1 MVVFFVVG
9 LLLHGLNLVLPA
21 LVRDSR
27 RLNVA
32 ANLLNALALL
42 CGLAFS
48 LSALLVY
55 QRAEY
60 RFELPAAGSVLIGF
74 DGLSLF
80 FLATFQLLS
89 LAGSLYAMGYLRPY
103 IERGM
108 SVRAH
113 LWFLTLFIVAMQLVA
128 IVHNALAFLIVW
140 EFMAIGAYFSIVF
153 DKDREEVRRGG
164 FWYFVA
170 THASVFLL
178 YVCFLT
184 LHDLTGSWNFEDF
197 ARYAAYDHHP
207 GALAVVLLTGFAGFG
222 IKAGFMPFHAWLP
235 NAHSAAPTHV
245 SGLLSA
251 INIKAGIYG
260 IARLMMIL
268 PAVNA
273 AYGWGLLAVSL
284 VSAVL
289 GVWYAL
295 AQHDIKRLLAYH
307 SVENIGIIGLG
318 LSVAWLG
325 RCYAMPELVVLG
337 FAGALLHTLNHAIFK
352 GLLFFGAGNVL
363 MQTHTG
369 DIEKMGGLAR
379 VIPLTAMMFLVGAIS
394 ICGLPPF
401 NGFVSDFLIYKSFF
415 RAGTQMHD
423 FGPLLVRDYA
433 PLVMLFAAVGLAFM
447 GGLAV
452 ACFTKL
458 YGIVFLGANRSGAA
472 PVGQSEN
479 AWSSAPLLG
488 LAGLCAVIG
497 IFPQTGLRLIA
508 PALGELADGAQAPAD
523 WSAPLGQLQIVFA
536 LFLALVVAVYAVKF
550 WLQGSIGVRVRE
562 TWGCGYAA
570 VTPRM
575 QYTASGFAEELV
587 KLGRPMLSL
596 AVHWK
601 PLRDIVPAAS
611 EFSSHCHDR
620 MENGWLAF
628 NDALGRL
635 LGAFRWIQSGNI
647 RHYVV
652 YLFGA
657 ILFYLLCALIWK

>member
-1 MVVFFVVG
+1 MVAFFVIG

-21 LVRDSR
+21 FVRDSR

-32 ANLLNALALL
+32 ANLLNALALV
-42 CGLAFS
+42 CGLTFS

-89 LAGSLYAMGYLRPY
+89 LAGSLYAMAYLRPY
-103 IERGM
+103 IERGF

-128 IVHNALAFLIVW
+128 IVHNALAFLVVW

-153 DKDREEVRRGG
+153 DKDKEEVRRGG

-184 LHDLTGSWNFEDF
+184 LHELTGSWNFDDF
-197 ARYAAYDHHP
+197 ARHTAYDP
-207 GALAVVLLTGFAGFG
+207 KALAVVLLTGFAGFG

-268 PAVNA
+268 PALNA

-325 RCYAMPELVVLG
+325 RCYALPELVVLG

-352 GLLFFGAGNVL
+352 GLLFFGAGDVYSHA
-363 MQTHTG
+363 HTG
-369 DIEKMGGLAR
+369 DIEKMGGFAR
-379 VIPLTAMMFLVGAIS
+379 VIPLTAVTFLVGAIS

-401 NGFVSDFLIYKSFF
+401 NGFVSEFIIYKSFF
-415 RAGTQMHD
+415 RAGN
-423 FGPLLVRDYA
+423 LLHGYA
-433 PLVMLFAAVGLAFM
+433 PLVMLVSAVGLAFM

-458 YGIVFLGANRSGAA
+458 YGIVFLGANRSGLASHR
-472 PVGQSEN
+472 QSEPG
-479 AWSSAPLLG
+479 WSSAALLG

-508 PALGELADGAQAPAD
+508 PALGELATASQAPVE
-523 WSAPLGQLQIVFA
+523 WSAPLGQLQMVFA
-536 LFLALVVAVYAVKF
+536 LFLAFVAAVCAVKF
-550 WLQGSIGVRVRE
+550 GLQGRTGVRLRE

-587 KLGRPMLSL
+587 KLGRPMLDL

-611 EFSSHCHDR
+611 GFRSHCSDR
-620 MENGWLAF
+620 MENGWIAF
-628 NDALGRL
+628 NGAMGRL
-635 LGAFRWIQSGNI
+635 LGAFRWIHSGNI
-647 RHYVV
+647 RHYVA
-652 YLFGA
+652 YLFSA
-657 ILFYLLCALIWK
+657 VLFYLLCALIWK

>member
-1 MVVFFVVG
+1 MLVLFIIG
-9 LLLHGLNLVLPA
+9 LLLHGITLVLPA

-32 ANLLNALALL
+32 ANLLNAVALL
-42 CGLAFS
+42 CGLTFS
-48 LSALLVY
+48 LSALLDY
-55 QRAEY
+55 HRADY
-60 RFELPAAGSVLIGF
+60 RIELPSVPSVLIGF

-80 FLATFQLLS
+80 FLFTFQLLS
-89 LAGSLYAMGYLRPY
+89 LAASLYAIGYLRPY
-103 IERGM
+103 IERGL
-108 SVRAH
+108 SIRAH
-113 LWFLTLFIVAMQLVA
+113 ISFFTLLILAMQLVA
-128 IVHNALAFLIVW
+128 VVHHALVFLIVW
-140 EFMAIGAYFSIVF
+140 ELMAIGGYFSIVLEK
-153 DKDREEVRRGG
+153 DKEEVRRGG

-170 THASVFLL
+170 THAGVLLL

-184 LHDLTGSWNFEDF
+184 LHEITGSWNFEDF
-197 ARYAAYDHHP
+197 ARHAVYDP
-207 GALAVVLLTGFAGFG
+207 KALAVVLLTGLAGFG

-245 SGLLSA
+245 SALLSA

-260 IARLMMIL
+260 MARLMMIL
-268 PAVNA
+268 PALNA

-307 SVENIGIIGLG
+307 SVENIGIIGVG
-318 LSVAWLG
+318 LSIAWLG
-325 RCYAMPELVVLG
+325 RCYAMPELVLLG

-352 GLLFFGAGNVL
+352 GLLFFGAGNVYL
-363 MQTHTG
+363 QAHTG
-369 DIEKMGGLAR
+369 DIEKMGGFAR
-379 VIPLTAMMFLVGAIS
+379 VIPLTAITFLIGAIS

-401 NGFVSDFLIYKSFF
+401 NGFVSEFIIYKSFF
-415 RAGTQMHD
+415 FAGTQLHD
-423 FGPLLVRDYA
+423 SGHSVVRDYA
-433 PLVMLFAAVGLAFM
+433 PLVMLFSAVGLAFM

-458 YGIVFLGANRSGAA
+458 YGIVFLGANRSGDA
-472 PVGQSEN
+472 PVPQSEN
-479 AWSSAPLLG
+479 GWSSASLVG
-488 LAGLCAVIG
+488 LAGLCAVLG
-497 IFPQTGLRLIA
+497 IFPQTGLRLVA

-550 WLQGSIGVRVRE
+550 WLQCRIGVRVRE
-562 TWGCGYAA
+562 TWGCGYEA

-587 KLGRPMLSL
+587 KLGRPMLNL

-601 PLRDIVPAAS
+601 PLRDIMPAAS
-611 EFSSHCHDR
+611 EFRSHCHDR

-628 NDALGRL
+628 NNAMGRM

>member
-1 MVVFFVVG
+1 MILLFIIG

-21 LVRDSR
+21 LMRDSR

-32 ANLLNALALL
+32 ANLLNGVALL

-48 LSALLVY
+48 LSALLDY
-55 QRAEY
+55 HRADY
-60 RFELPAAGSVLIGF
+60 RLALPGTPSVLIAF

-80 FLATFQLLS
+80 FLFTFQLLS
-89 LAGSLYAMGYLRPY
+89 LAASLYAIGYLRPY
-103 IERGM
+103 IERGL

-113 LWFLTLFIVAMQLVA
+113 LWFFTLLIVAMQLVA
-128 IVHNALAFLIVW
+128 IVHNALVFLVVW

-153 DKDREEVRRGG
+153 DKDKEEVRRGG

-170 THASVFLL
+170 THASVLLL
-178 YVCFLT
+178 YICFLT
-184 LHDLTGSWNFEDF
+184 LHELTGSWNFDDF
-197 ARYAAYDHHP
+197 ARHAAYDP
-207 GALAVVLLTGFAGFG
+207 KALAVVLLTGFAGFG

-260 IARLMMIL
+260 MARLMMIL
-268 PAVNA
+268 PALNA

-325 RCYAMPELVVLG
+325 RCYALPELVVLG

-352 GLLFFGAGNVL
+352 GLLFFGAGNVHL
-363 MQTHTG
+363 LAGTG
-369 DIEKMGGLAR
+369 NIEKMGGFAR
-379 VIPLTAMMFLVGAIS
+379 VIPLTSVTFLVGAIS

-401 NGFVSDFLIYKSFF
+401 NGFVSEFIVYKSFF
-415 RAGTQMHD
+415 RAGT
-423 FGPLLVRDYA
+423 LLHGYA
-433 PLVMLFAAVGLAFM
+433 PLVMLVSAVGLAFM

-458 YGIVFLGANRSGAA
+458 YGIVFLGANRSGIA
-472 PVGQSEN
+472 PDQQSEN
-479 AWSSAPLLG
+479 GWSSAPLLG

-497 IFPQTGLRLIA
+497 IFPQTGLWLVA
-508 PALGELADGAQAPAD
+508 PALGEFDGAADAPAG
-523 WSAPLGQLQIVFA
+523 WAEPLGQLQIVFA
-536 LFLALVVAVYAVKF
+536 LFLALAAVVYALKS
-550 WLQGSIGVRVRE
+550 WQQGRAGTRLRE

-587 KLGRPMLSL
+587 KLGRPMLDL

-601 PLRDIVPAAS
+601 PLRGIVPVAS
-611 EFSSHCHDR
+611 GFQSHCHDR
-620 MENGWLAF
+620 MEDGWMTL
-628 NDALGRL
+628 NRLIGRWLGL
-635 LGAFRWIQSGNI
+635 FRWIQSGNI
-647 RHYVV
+647 RHYVL
-652 YLFGA
+652 YLFSA
-657 ILFYLLCALIWK
+657 VFFYLLCALLWN